1 MTTLDADDFELSFGA
16 VIHAGTEFDPTN
28 AHREFRS
35 LTG

>member
-16 VIHAGTEFDPTN
+16 VFHARTEFNPAN
-28 AHREFRS
+28 AYREFRS